1 MSIFKGD
8 IEPGFTHAINTCS
21 VPVVLGPRVHTLD
34 TIVDAESI
42 TWSWDARAVGAE
54 HDGTVILRCDVVA
67 VVDQNNDK
75 VCKSLVVRQEKKT
88 VITAVK

>member
-34 TIVDAESI
+34 TIVESI
-42 TWSWDARAVGAE
+42 TRSWGARAVGAE
-54 HDGTVILRCDVVA
+54 HDGTVILRCDVVV

-75 VCKSLVVRQEKKT
+75 VCKLLVVRQEKKT